1 MILEKLVLSIQI
13 EILLIL
19 ELFELIDIEELFESL
34 LERHQDGLEQKMKG
48 SEFVYDSTD
57 LLHYKL
63 HKISLNRGGS

>member
-1 MILEKLVLSIQI
+1 M
-13 EILLIL
+13 L

-34 LERHQDGLEQKMKG
+34 LERYQEGLEEKMKG

-63 HKISLNRGGS
+63 HKISLNRGGHKQILLNCCKLRKHQ